1 MTARILDGNAVA
13 ASIKEKVK
21 AGVAELAAVGKG
33 VGLGTILV
41 GDDPSS
47 AKYVAM
53 KHRDCEEV
61 GIASIHRHLAAGIS
75 QAELMA
81 VIDELNSSDEVD
93 SVLLQLPLPSG
104 LDQLQ
109 ALLAISPA
117 KDVDGLHPVNLG
129 KLVMNEPGPLPC
141 TPAGIVEL
149 LTFYGVEVEHR
160 HVVMVG
166 RGLTIGRPLA
176 MLLSAK
182 RKGCNATVTIA
193 HTGTADLGEIT
204 RQGDIVIA
212 AAGVAGLIKGDM
224 IKPGAVVVGAGTPF
238 VNGKLSSDLDPSV
251 AEAASAVTPTI
262 GGVGPMTR
270 AMLLVNALRA
280 AKARVAGEDAG

>member
-61 GIASIHRHLAAGIS
+61 GIASIHRHLAADIS

>member
-1 MTARILDGNAVA
+1 MTAKILDGNAVA
-13 ASIKEKVK
+13 ASIKERVK

-53 KHRDCEEV
+53 KHRDCHEV
-61 GIASIHRHLAAGIS
+61 GIASFHRQLSADAT
-75 QAELMA
+75 QAELLA
-81 VIDELNSSDEVD
+81 VIEEMNSSGEVD
-93 SVLLQLPLPSG
+93 SILLQLPLPAG

-109 ALLAISPA
+109 ALLSISPA

-129 KLVMNEPGPLPC
+129 RLVMNEPGPLPC

-149 LTFYGVEVEHR
+149 LSFYDVGVEHK
-160 HVVMVG
+160 HVVLVG

-193 HTGTADLGEIT
+193 HTGTEDLGTVT
-204 RQGDIVIA
+204 RQGDVVIA
-212 AAGVAGLIKGDM
+212 AAGVAGLIRGDM

-251 AEAASAVTPTI
+251 AEVASAVTPTV

-270 AMLLVNALRA
+270 AMLLVNALEAARA
-280 AKARVAGEDAG
+280 GGVGANAG

>member
-1 MTARILDGNAVA
+1 MTAKILDGNAVA

-61 GIASIHRHLAAGIS
+61 GIASIHRHLAADIS

-212 AAGVAGLIKGDM
+212 AAGVAGLIRGDM

-238 VNGKLSSDLDPSV
+238 VNGKVSSDLDPSV

>member
-1 MTARILDGNAVA
+1 MTAKILDGNAVA

-61 GIASIHRHLAAGIS
+61 GIASIHRHLAADIS

-212 AAGVAGLIKGDM
+212 AAGVAGLIRGDM

-280 AKARVAGEDAG
+280 AKARVAGKDAG

>member
-61 GIASIHRHLAAGIS
+61 GIASIHRHLAADIS

-251 AEAASAVTPTI
+251 ADAASAVTPTI

>member
-1 MTARILDGNAVA
+1 MTAKILDGNAVA

-61 GIASIHRHLAAGIS
+61 GIASIHRHLAADIS

-251 AEAASAVTPTI
+251 ADAASAVTPTI

>member
-1 MTARILDGNAVA
+1 MTAKILDGNAVA

-61 GIASIHRHLAAGIS
+61 GIASIHRHLAADIS

-212 AAGVAGLIKGDM
+212 AAGVAGLIRGDM

>member
-1 MTARILDGNAVA
+1 MTAKILDGNAVA

-61 GIASIHRHLAAGIS
+61 GIASIHRHLAADIS